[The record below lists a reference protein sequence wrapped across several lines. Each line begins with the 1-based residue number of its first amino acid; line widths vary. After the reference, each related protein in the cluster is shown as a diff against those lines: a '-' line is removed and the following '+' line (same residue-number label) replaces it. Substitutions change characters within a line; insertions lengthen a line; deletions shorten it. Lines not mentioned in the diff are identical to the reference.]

1 MSTAIAI
8 GTWRR
13 SSRRALRRNLAALVA
28 VLAAHAVVLVALIA
42 GARWLPRLSEPPVIE
57 VQLLDVPSRALDTS
71 APRERAP
78 DVAADPVATS
88 ARLPPPPKLP
98 ATLPAASS
106 VGKLSDPGA
115 IVAPPGF
122 TARKLVEQSDQTRD
136 SLRESLGC
144 RHEKTVALNRDQK
157 AACAEADGQRS
168 RTAPTYAAIDPDKK
182 AAFDGDCAKDDEW
195 CLYRVGKGPY
205 PGIFALGKK
214 KRKGWDD

>member
-13 SSRRALRRNLAALVA
+13 PSRRDLRRKLAILALA
-28 VLAAHAVVLVALIA
+28 LLAHVLVILGLIS
-42 GARWLPRLSEPPVIE
+42 GAHWMPRLVEPPIIE
-57 VQLLDVPSRALDTS
+57 AELLDAPSPSVDTPRAS
-71 APRERAP
+71 PPEPIHVRPSIAP
-78 DVAADPVATS
+78 S
-88 ARLPPPPKLP
+88 SPPPATIPVPPVVKP
-98 ATLPAASS
+98 AGPQ
-106 VGKLSDPGA
+106 A

-144 RHEKTVALNRDQK
+144 RHEKTAGLNRDQK

-168 RTAPTYAAIDPDKK
+168 RTAPMYAAIDPDKK
-182 AAFDGDCAKDDEW
+182 AFFDGDCAKDDEW

-214 KRKGWDD
+214 KKRKGWDD

>member
-13 SSRRALRRNLAALVA
+13 PSRRDLRRNLTALGA
-28 VLAAHAVVLVALIA
+28 VLAAHVLVLLALVS
-42 GARWLPRLSEPPVIE
+42 GARWMPQLVEPPIIE
-57 VQLLDVPSRALDTS
+57 AELLEAPARPLDPP
-71 APRERAP
+71 APA
-78 DVAADPVATS
+78 PVAPAQVRPS
-88 ARLPPPPKLP
+88 AVSPQPASPTTIPAPPVTARPSGPP
-98 ATLPAASS
+98 
-106 VGKLSDPGA
+106 G

-144 RHEKTVALNRDQK
+144 RHEKTVALSRDQK
-157 AACAEADGQRS
+157 AACAEADGVRS
-168 RTAPTYAAIDPDKK
+168 RTAPMYAAIDPDKK
-182 AAFDGDCAKDDEW
+182 AAFDGDCAKDDDW

-214 KRKGWDD
+214 KKRKGWDD

>member
-13 SSRRALRRNLAALVA
+13 PSRRDLRRNLGSLAA
-28 VLAAHAVVLVALIA
+28 VLAAHVLVLLALVS
-42 GARWLPRLSEPPVIE
+42 GARWLPRLVEPPIIE
-57 VQLLDVPSRALDTS
+57 AQLLDAPSRPVDKFTPALVAPARVRPS
-71 APRERAP
+71 AASPSTTTITAP
-78 DVAADPVATS
+78 PTS
-88 ARLPPPPKLP
+88 ARPSGPP
-98 ATLPAASS
+98 
-106 VGKLSDPGA
+106 A
-115 IVAPPGF
+115 IVDPPGF

-168 RTAPTYAAIDPDKK
+168 RTAPMYAAIDPDKK

-214 KRKGWDD
+214 KKRKGWDD

>member
-13 SSRRALRRNLAALVA
+13 PSRRELRRNLTALGA
-28 VLAAHAVVLVALIA
+28 VLAAHVLVLLALA
-42 GARWLPRLSEPPVIE
+42 SGARWLPQLVEPPIIE
-57 VQLLDVPSRALDTS
+57 ALLLDAPPRPVDTPAPS
-71 APRERAP
+71 PVAP
-78 DVAADPVATS
+78 DQTRRS
-88 ARLPPPPKLP
+88 
-98 ATLPAASS
+98 AASS
-106 VGKLSDPGA
+106 PQPSPTIIPVPPTTAKPSGPPA
-115 IVAPPGF
+115 IVVPPGF
-122 TARKLVEQSDQTRD
+122 TARKLVEQSDQTRE

-168 RTAPTYAAIDPDKK
+168 RTAPMYAAIDPDKK
-182 AAFDGDCAKDDEW
+182 AAFDGDCAKDDDW

-214 KRKGWDD
+214 KKRKGWDD

>member
-1 MSTAIAI
+1 MSTATVI

-13 SSRRALRRNLAALVA
+13 PSRRDPRRTLATLGA
-28 VLAAHAVVLVALIA
+28 VLAAHVLVLLALVS
-42 GARWLPRLSEPPVIE
+42 GARWLPRLVEPPVIE
-57 VQLLDVPSRALDTS
+57 AQLLDAPTRAVGS
-71 APRERAP
+71 PA
-78 DVAADPVATS
+78 
-88 ARLPPPPKLP
+88 P
-98 ATLPAASS
+98 ATPDQTRRRAVAPPLSSPTIIPVPPTAAKPS
-106 VGKLSDPGA
+106 GPPA

-122 TARKLVEQSDQTRD
+122 TARKLVEQSDQTRE

-168 RTAPTYAAIDPDKK
+168 RAAPMFAAIDPDKK
-182 AAFDGDCAKDDEW
+182 AAFDGDCAKDDDW

-214 KRKGWDD
+214 KKRKGWDD